1 MMLGWAPE
9 MPETK
14 ALVMRLTEDEDD
26 KRFLNSSATENVF
39 LKEVDLGSMVA
50 VVGGTKLLYWL
61 SNK

>member
-1 MMLGWAPE
+1 